1 MVVEEEEE
9 EVVVVRA
16 RFEDD
21 ECDFSLSCLRFFF
34 FFFDAFL
41 REIPPFR
48 LSADAFGLG
57 ASIFAFTISPGFDM
71 RPQYRYLVL
80 SNIVCSCIAST
91 SSSS

>member
-1 MVVEEEEE
+1 MVEEEEE

-57 ASIFAFTISPGFDM
+57 ASIFAFTISPGFDIICDH
-71 RPQYRYLVL
+71 
-80 SNIVCSCIAST
+80 SIDTIVCSCIGAST

>member
-9 EVVVVRA
+9 EVAVRA

-21 ECDFSLSCLRFFF
+21 ESDFSLSCLRFFF

-41 REIPPFR
+41 REIPPLR

-57 ASIFAFTISPGFDM
+57 ASMLFFCWD
-71 RPQYRYLVL
+71 
-80 SNIVCSCIAST
+80 
-91 SSSS
+91 